1 MASKF
6 FKLSMDSDKVIE
18 FPNETKEQTMEKLTV
33 ENVSL
38 KTTELMEKPG
48 KLKSMKN
55 IGQSSQ
61 TLQTSN
67 DIDELWA

>member
-1 MASKF
+1 
-6 FKLSMDSDKVIE
+6 MDSDKVIE
-18 FPNETKEQTMEKLTV
+18 FSNETKEETMEKLTV

-48 KLKSMKN
+48 NLKSMKN